1 MNPLNEN
8 KTNEIDFVS
17 LFVEMN
23 RKLDKL
29 INDKSN
35 TVRPKLLSLSET
47 AKYLNMSRSKLTGL
61 QKEKLIEMPS
71 KIGGNYFYEIAYLDF
86 FIEKNRP
93 VSYQVIAE
101 AISKSLLGLN
111 DRKAVFKY

>member
-1 MNPLNEN
+1 
-8 KTNEIDFVS
+8 
-17 LFVEMN
+17 
-23 RKLDKL
+23 
-29 INDKSN
+29 
-35 TVRPKLLSLSET
+35 
-47 AKYLNMSRSKLTGL
+47 
-61 QKEKLIEMPS
+61 MPS